1 MGCLSMEPT
10 QYLICQRSD
19 TDWCVEEQRLIQ
31 RLSNEFVDC
40 VQLGNFV
47 AVASPRFKPN
57 KTTSDMYSSFDIG
70 RVQNVLEGSYSL
82 LMYKRA
88 PNSNIYVPNVL
99 SKTIEVLHIDIRYY
113 FEDRTKNLDSPVVL
127 DIKIVQNIILNCFNG
142 RM

>member
-1 MGCLSMEPT
+1 MYPPNISSA
-10 QYLICQRSD
+10 SD
-19 TDWCVEEQRLIQ
+19 QIQ
-31 RLSNEFVDC
+31 TGVLKNKDSFSGYQTNLLAVC
-40 VQLGNFV
+40 VQLGYFV
-47 AVASPRFKPN
+47 AVASTRFKPN

-70 RVQNVLEGSYSL
+70 RVLNVLEGSYSL

-88 PNSNIYVPNVL
+88 PNGNIYVPNVL

-127 DIKIVQNIILNCFNG
+127 DIKIVQNIILNCFDG